1 MPEILKTEPSP
12 SRAEY
17 TPEEKAIEE
26 GNKLFYDLLKHLTTL
41 NTAAILVLIAMLEKL
56 ITAPQWRALVIASLV
71 FFVLSIIVSI
81 IGMRN
86 FAYAVGK
93 RYRVD
98 LKFKK
103 EISFVVSIAIL
114 IFMLGISVLI
124 AFAIK
129 NLQ

>member
-1 MPEILKTEPSP
+1 MPEILKTDPSP
-12 SRAEY
+12 STTEY

-41 NTAAILVLIAMLEKL
+41 NTAAILFLIAMLEKL
-56 ITAPQWRALVIASLV
+56 IKAPQWRVLVIASFVL
-71 FFVLSIIVSI
+71 FVLSIAISVV
-81 IGMRN
+81 GMRD

-103 EISFVVSIAIL
+103 ELSFVVSNAIL
-114 IFMLGISVLI
+114 FFILGISCLI